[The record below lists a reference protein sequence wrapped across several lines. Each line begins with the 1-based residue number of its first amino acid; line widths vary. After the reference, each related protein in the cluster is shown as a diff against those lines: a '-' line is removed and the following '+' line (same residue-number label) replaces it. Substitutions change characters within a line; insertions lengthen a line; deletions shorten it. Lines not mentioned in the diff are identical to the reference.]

1 MAENT
6 LKTEVENRINYY
18 LQKAV
23 QSGLDAGLLANL
35 VNPLKNEINAFW
47 AIDFPAKI
55 EANII
60 ALVHFCIRIGIIFE
74 DGSKNPV
81 STGEPPGFNNVLAL
95 FDQGDLILKS
105 TAEEFVASIKLVT
118 PEAAADGTIPAPYYE
133 SNLVNTWLGIYSI
146 SIATVPDNMDEIAA
160 FASTQGLGNCLEK
173 YFNPKA
179 IIKVPSREEVAED
192 IYQKRHYR
200 DLIDKMGID
209 IHIP

>member
-1 MAENT
+1 MAENK

-23 QSGLDAGLLANL
+23 ESGLNAGLLANL

-47 AIDFPAKI
+47 AIDFAAKI

-81 STGEPPGFNNVLAL
+81 NTGEPLGFNNVLEL
-95 FDQGDLILKS
+95 FDQGDLIMKS
-105 TAEEFVASIKLVT
+105 SAEEFIASIKLVT
-118 PEAAADGTIPAPYYE
+118 PTAGADGITPSPYYE
-133 SNLVNTWLGIYSI
+133 SNLVNTWLGIYTI
-146 SIATVPDNMDEIAA
+146 GIATVPENMAQIAS
-160 FASTQGLGNCLEK
+160 FAGNQGLGNCLEK

-179 IIKVPSREEVAED
+179 IVKVPTREEVAED

-200 DLIDKMGID
+200 ELINRLGIK